1 MDIHDNDIDIYYYN
15 DGAIYLTRLMRWS
28 GLFFSFNFPA
38 TKIGTGNLLNIAD
51 IINNLT

>member
-1 MDIHDNDIDIYYYN
+1 MDIHDNDIDIYDNTY
-15 DGAIYLTRLMRWS
+15 GAFYLTRLMRWS

-51 IINNLT
+51 IIDNLM